1 MARPWLKCGVRGEF
15 GEQIIRIR
23 NVVIGSVN
31 DMLVPRAAR
40 MCRPGGGLDS
50 SLVESDRRL
59 IAPGRRR
66 SLTNLVGAARVPLG
80 WHTRFAQRTKERV
93 VLGSSNAANDFAVPE
108 IVKVGSKRSTSAT
121 AARAR
126 ASSPNCVWPPMRATR
141 GP

>member
-23 NVVIGSVN
+23 NVVVGSVN
-31 DMLVPRAAR
+31 DMLVPRPAR

-66 SLTNLVGAARVPLG
+66 LLTNLVGAARVPLRR
-80 WHTRFAQRTKERV
+80 HSCFAQRTKEGG

-108 IVKVGSKRSTSAT
+108 IVKVGSKRSTSAIGST
-121 AARAR
+121 AD
-126 ASSPNCVWPPMRATR
+126 SW
-141 GP
+141 